1 MALKMTAQFFQDE
14 IMPALEIEGE
24 VVGVLPTEGIHL
36 EVIRGL
42 EDFNYLMKDESIKH
56 FEFQSTNEGLA
67 GLKRFRLYEAQKSYQ
82 YKKPVTTY
90 VLFSGTIKEPMTE
103 FSEGINTYRV
113 VPIVMQHKNA
123 DEVIA
128 NLQGKLETGE
138 EITKAD
144 LLPLVLCPLMGG
156 ILSQKDRMTAAYN
169 ITRQA
174 TKVNDDVM
182 KKVEAVLYIM
192 ADKFLDEKEM
202 EQFKE
207 EMKTMRLGRML
218 CNDGAQMKLKEL
230 VAKKLKKGYSVAEI
244 ATLFEEDK
252 GVIEDI
258 VKELE
263 SV

>member
-1 MALKMTAQFFQDE
+1 M
-14 IMPALEIEGE
+14 E
-24 VVGVLPTEGIHL
+24 VV
-36 EVIRGL
+36 RGL

-174 TKVNDDVM
+174 TKVNDDVI

-230 VAKKLKKGYSVAEI
+230 VAKKVKKGYSVAEI
-244 ATLFEEDK
+244 ATLLEEDK